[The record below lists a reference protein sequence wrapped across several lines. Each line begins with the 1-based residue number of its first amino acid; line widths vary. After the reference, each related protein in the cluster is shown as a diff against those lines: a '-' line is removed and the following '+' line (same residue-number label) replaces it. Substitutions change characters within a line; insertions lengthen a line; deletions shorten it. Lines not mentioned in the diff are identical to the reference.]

1 MKMRNGFVSNSS
13 SSSFIV
19 KKDLSDKGIS
29 CLKLTDEQLKL
40 MDGYKQWEEDKE
52 TFHPEPGQ
60 DYYLTEFISDCD
72 ERWGEIRDMDGA
84 FEYASGGHGGPYDE
98 EDYNEYSGEF
108 ASVWLHKEHDVA
120 KQMSFGQF
128 VCDFLADF
136 GNSDVIVKYEKD
148 SIVLMRVELNN
159 K

>member
-1 MKMRNGFVSNSS
+1 MQYGRKNVHGKGGVRFKTPYTSAKKKGQVRNLV
-13 SSSFIV
+13 
-19 KKDLSDKGIS
+19 
-29 CLKLTDEQLKL
+29 
-40 MDGYKQWEEDKE
+40 
-52 TFHPEPGQ
+52 
-60 DYYLTEFISDCD
+60 TEFISDCD

-148 SIVLMRVELNN
+148 SIVLMRVE
-159 K
+159 